1 MIVCAETF
9 SAGLTRSGGIQT
21 LIKAASN
28 LGSGFIIVYTIM
40 FLILGLCTFVMGSG
54 NAAFF
59 SFAQRFPG
67 ICQTVGGN
75 AQWMPTGM
83 QLSSGCIRS
92 TSPIAG
98 CVIAAA
104 GLADISP
111 FEIVRR
117 SALPMLSAFVVNH
130 VLHACLSQPSFPNK
144 QRCPPDSSGGFF
156 CSKAF
161 YIHH

>member
-1 MIVCAETF
+1 
-9 SAGLTRSGGIQT
+9 
-21 LIKAASN
+21 
-28 LGSGFIIVYTIM
+28 M
-40 FLILGLCTFVMGSG
+40 FLIVGLCTFVMGSG

-59 SFAQRFPG
+59 RFAPMIPG

-75 AQWMPTGM
+75 AQWMLTGM

-92 TSPIAG
+92 MSPIAG

-117 SALPMLSAFVVNH
+117 SALPMLTAFVVI
-130 VLHACLSQPSFPNK
+130 
-144 QRCPPDSSGGFF
+144 
-156 CSKAF
+156 
-161 YIHH
+161 YIMSCMLV